1 MQDFIQSLDLEQRA
15 ARKTFKDL
23 VGERYEQFDQA
34 NASVALSGGPSLS
47 KEQLALQD
55 RIAQGELSP
64 DAAIAL
70 ALEAARA

>member
-1 MQDFIQSLDLEQRA
+1 MQDFIESLELEQRS
-15 ARKTFKDL
+15 ARKSYKDL
-23 VGERYEQFDQA
+23 VAERYEQFDQA

-47 KEQLALQD
+47 KEQLALQE
-55 RIAQGELSP
+55 RIALGELST